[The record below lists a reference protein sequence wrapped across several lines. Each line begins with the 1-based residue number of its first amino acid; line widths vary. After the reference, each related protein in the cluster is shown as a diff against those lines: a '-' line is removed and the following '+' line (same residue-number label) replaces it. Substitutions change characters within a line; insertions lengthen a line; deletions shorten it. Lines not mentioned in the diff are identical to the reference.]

1 MNVIFLDVDGVL
13 AYSSYS
19 NKDTA
24 NIDVDKV
31 KMIKEI
37 CDKTDAKVVISSS
50 WKGNETTIPD
60 IYYTLLNILKTNGI
74 EVLGNTPHIPAEF
87 DGDVTD
93 SISLTT
99 LEDLPYLKPI
109 HGTGRAGE
117 VRAWIKEQNVINFVI
132 IDDEDFDWTDYGYD
146 KYWVIPS
153 WFENG
158 LQREHV
164 DKAIKILK
172 GDI

>member
-1 MNVIFLDVDGVL
+1 MKIIFLDVDGVL
-13 AYSSYS
+13 AYSSYT
-19 NKDTA
+19 NRDTA
-24 NIDVDKV
+24 NIDIDKV

-37 CDKTDAKVVISSS
+37 CDKTAAKVVISSS
-50 WKGNETTIPD
+50 WKGNETIIPD

-87 DGDVTD
+87 DGDVPN
-93 SISLTT
+93 SICITN
-99 LEDLPYLKPI
+99 LEDLPYFKSK
-109 HGTGRAGE
+109 HGTGRAAE
-117 VRAWIKEQNVINFVI
+117 VEAWIKEHEVSNFVI
-132 IDDEDFDWTDYGYD
+132 VDDEDFDWANYD
-146 KYWVIPS
+146 FDKHWIIPS